1 MEQLKDEKEA
11 LKGDLMLSVACQKHY
26 KQERDI
32 LRRKNMV
39 IVDAEVKGYNDVLV
53 SFPSMKTNLYEPQ
66 YRFLRSSIRRNEMY
80 DKQKPIINNH
90 KIQQLENE
98 IKKQDTHVKELESD
112 LFKQKTE
119 NRHLQAEMNDR
130 VFELAKVREQLQLAF
145 RDKKE
150 NEDILNKMRTERTQ
164 QNANIK
170 ELQRKVAEK
179 KSMLEK
185 EEKECNEKDRTQ
197 SKIIQQLRAKLEHSS
212 FNSKDKLNVSL
223 SQDYMTNDNCKENVD
238 AKKQEKQLW
247 DQLQLA
253 LKTQKETENQLEDVK
268 RLKYIEQTSKEELE
282 RKVRKYENDLK
293 QIESRHKETITP
305 QHLAIKRLELDIKN
319 RDQEVKS
326 LKKSLESTTDE
337 ARDCKLLRLRLEET
351 ESMLSALKN
360 EHFQNSQRLKQT
372 LANLD
377 EMKKERD
384 SDRLTNQNLET
395 KIHQLKKEIEHLHYL
410 ANQRKQISKMSKLE
424 DKEVIE
430 TKEELIK
437 REFQITSLDDQLQKT
452 RNKLTETESE
462 LRETK
467 TSHAE
472 LQKQKQCLEKE
483 IEQFHLKANRRE
495 AVSKTSKMEDGD
507 RIEMEEELKKRG
519 VQITRLIDQLQQ
531 EKVKLTDT
539 EYELQETK
547 TR

>member
-238 AKKQEKQLW
+238 AKKREKQLW